1 MPSSFVSL
9 SAPSPDVPN
18 FFNVEGRDN
27 EPFKELQPVKAPLR
41 ISSTPSGIINDPE
54 RLLQPV
60 KALSQIT
67 LSLSGNTKV
76 TRLRSPPPPGLLKAE
91 TGMLSAECFS
101 PGLLGFIHYALIHS
115 YIIQKCFSPG
125 LLGFIHSKIRT
136 SLRLTADNLFMLSLI
151 KKKSLALIS
160 PLIFRFFSFV

>member
-27 EPFKELQPVKAPLR
+27 EPFKELQPVKAPRR

-54 RLLQPV
+54 RFLQPV

-101 PGLLGFIHYALIHS
+101 PGLLGFIH
-115 YIIQKCFSPG
+115 
-125 LLGFIHSKIRT
+125 SKMRT
-136 SLRLTADNLFMLSLI
+136 SLRLTADKLFMLSLI

-160 PLIFRFFSFV
+160 PLTFRFYSFV